1 MIDHSENTLGA
12 AIKALRFT
20 VAPAVDPGDAQA
32 VEQLRLTIDFLDFL
46 RVRLYDLHA
55 RHRYELTHQVNVAR
69 ALADDAKLVSEQAD
83 LRLQAALRTAGD
95 VIGDEDAQTGDLRA
109 ASKVL
114 WAAVRGTIRES
125 RQAPDEVRRRIE
137 ASVVRMIDP
146 LVTMESAWYLPFGF
160 EPDPASVP
168 GLGELFGRE

>member
-20 VAPAVDPGDAQA
+20 VAPAVDPADAQA

-55 RHRYELTHQVNVAR
+55 RHRYELSHQINVAQ
-69 ALADDAKLVSEQAD
+69 ALAGDAKLVSDQAD
-83 LRLQAALRTAGD
+83 LRLQAALHTAGH
-95 VIGDEDAQTGDLRA
+95 VIRDGDAQTGDLQA

-125 RQAPDEVRRRIE
+125 RQAPRDVRRRIE
-137 ASVVRMIDP
+137 ASVVETIDP

>member
-1 MIDHSENTLGA
+1 MIDHSENTLRA

-20 VAPAVDPGDAQA
+20 VAPAVDPDDAQA

-55 RHRYELTHQVNVAR
+55 RHRYELAHQIDVAQ
-69 ALADDAKLVSEQAD
+69 ALAEDAKLVSDTAD
-83 LRLQAALRTAGD
+83 LRLQAALRAARD
-95 VIGDEDAQTGDLRA
+95 VSHGQDAQTSELRA
-109 ASKVL
+109 ASKML

-125 RQAPDEVRRRIE
+125 RQAPEEVRRRIE
-137 ASVVRMIDP
+137 ASVVRTIDP
-146 LVTMESAWYLPFGF
+146 LVTLESAWYLPFGF

-168 GLGELFGRE
+168 GLGDLLGHE